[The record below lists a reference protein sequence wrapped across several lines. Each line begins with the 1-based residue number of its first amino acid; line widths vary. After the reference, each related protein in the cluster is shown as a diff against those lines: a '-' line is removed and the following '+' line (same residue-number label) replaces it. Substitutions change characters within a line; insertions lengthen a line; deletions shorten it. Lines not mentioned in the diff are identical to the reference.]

1 MKGEIKMIITRIK
14 SELPEPAK
22 KRAAAY
28 ARVSMSSEAQLHS
41 LSAQTAHY
49 TRMIGE
55 RPDWSFA
62 GVYADE
68 GISGTGTQHRE
79 GFRRLMNDCI
89 EGRIDLVIT
98 KSISR
103 FARNTVDLLENVR
116 RLRAIGVEVLF
127 ERENISTA
135 DPAGEFMLAVLASV
149 AQEESRSISENVRWG
164 IRRGFEKGRLNSF
177 VLYGYRAEGGRLVP
191 VPEEAEVVRLIF
203 SNFLAGYTARHT
215 ERQLAEMGVR
225 SYYGGHFSQAAVR
238 AVLRQEKYTGAA
250 TLQLYYIE
258 DHITHKKRRNS
269 GVLPQYHI
277 SGSHPAIISRE
288 DFEKVQ
294 TEIARR
300 RELGIFA
307 SGAVVTNCFTSRI
320 KCEKCGRNFRRYGKY
335 ARSGECLYRYWACST
350 RKTKGAELCDSDF
363 IGEERLFRAC
373 SAVIGR
379 KALPEDVTALIS
391 GITVSS
397 AGQLRFSLADGS
409 ADIVDWRRF

>member
-1 MKGEIKMIITRIK
+1 MIISRIK
-14 SELPEPAK
+14 ADLPAPAK

-28 ARVSMSSEAQLHS
+28 ARVSVSSGAQLHS
-41 LSAQTAHY
+41 LSAQISHY
-49 TRMIGE
+49 TRMISE

-79 GFRRLMNDCI
+79 EFRRLMNDCA
-89 EGRIDLVIT
+89 EGRIDVVIT
-98 KSISR
+98 KSVSR

-164 IRRGFEKGRLNSF
+164 IRRGFERGRLNSF

-203 SNFLAGYTARHT
+203 RNFLAGCTAGYT

-225 SYYGGHFSQAAVR
+225 SYYGGRFSQAAVR

-250 TLQLYYIE
+250 TLQIYYIE
-258 DHITHKKRRNS
+258 DHITHKKRRNN
-269 GVLPQYHI
+269 GVLPQYHV

-288 DFEKVQ
+288 DFDKVQ
-294 TEIARR
+294 AEIARR

-307 SGAVVTNCFTSRI
+307 SGAVATNCFTSRI
-320 KCEKCGRNFRRYGKY
+320 KCARCGRNYRRYGKY

-350 RKTKGAELCDSDF
+350 RKTKGAELCGSES
-363 IGEERLFRAC
+363 IEEERLFRAC
-373 SAVIGR
+373 SAVIG
-379 KALPEDVTALIS
+379 KEASPEDIMALIS

-397 AGQLRFSLADGS
+397 AGQLCFSLSDGS